1 MVEAPPRQDDSRA
14 PIPSAL
20 DTFKDAS
27 MATCQQSTHFPGNL
41 WEIVDIAM
49 ENGPFPD
56 DWLFKMVPLNSY
68 C

>member
-1 MVEAPPRQDDSRA
+1 MVEAPPRQDDSRG

-56 DWLFKMVPLNSY
+56 D
-68 C
+68 